1 MGVLN
6 FLTFLELQASTLLVY
21 LNWKI
26 LIKDWMCCGGG
37 GVKIHQFID
46 SNKEQEKKMTIVKRR
61 REKKKTE
68 WQLVK
73 EEECKCW

>member
-1 MGVLN
+1 
-6 FLTFLELQASTLLVY
+6 
-21 LNWKI
+21 
-26 LIKDWMCCGGG
+26 
-37 GVKIHQFID
+37 
-46 SNKEQEKKMTIVKRR
+46 MTIVKRR